1 MRLIPG
7 PSLLALALAGCLAV
21 ASAERAAA
29 QATSTLRGVV
39 TDRATGRPLDGASVS
54 VLGTSLSGATDAQG
68 RYLIRGLPAGTRTV
82 RAVAIGYTRLETSV
96 TVAPGQEATTDFA
109 MAPTTVQLDEVVVTG
124 TPGATEKRQIG
135 NAVASLKVAEIT
147 ESAPVTRVEDVLLAR
162 TPGLTITS
170 YAGSAGAG
178 TNIKVRG
185 AGSLSAGY
193 APVFYID
200 GVRFES
206 RNQAGISTGN
216 GVVQGSSPMD
226 FINPDDIE
234 NIEVIK
240 GPAAAT
246 LYGADAASGV
256 IQIITKKG
264 RKTGTGVQW
273 TVGGEAG
280 QTDWTS
286 NIGNPIN
293 YWLCQPAQ
301 IRPTARSN
309 FPGCAG
315 MDSLAPAS
323 ERLIV
328 DNPIRDVPL
337 HLLGGVADNPGTAND
352 TLVKVDRDPCN
363 CTLRKGP
370 AYKVDISAR
379 GGGDFFSYYLSAD
392 RYLEDGVF
400 YNNFER
406 RAGGRGNFDIT
417 PSDKLQFSVNLAYSR
432 TDNRMPQN
440 DNASNGILRN
450 AFRGQAGGA
459 VYPWSPG
466 WRGVS
471 PQISNAYDN
480 QTHSER
486 TVIGV
491 TTNWRP
497 WSWLQNRLVLGMDK
511 QDRDNAEFFTIDTTG
526 RAPWGGVA
534 ATGRIQHFMPVTHT
548 WTVDYAGT
556 ATAKVSSNLTSAF
569 SAGMQLNARQ
579 QRSTSVTGEGLVANS
594 LNLVGAAAATRAD
607 ETLVKQTSLGFY
619 TQEQVGWRDRL
630 YLTGAIRVDDNSA
643 FGSDFNLV
651 VYPKLSASYVISDE
665 SFFHLPLVQSLK
677 LRAAWG
683 QAGRAP
689 QPFTADRTFTQSTTT
704 LNGVSVNELTPQG
717 GSFGNDSL
725 KAETGQE
732 LELGFDASLLNDRAG
747 LELTYYNQQTKDAL
761 IRVPDLRSS
770 GFTGDHFANIGAISN
785 KGLEL
790 LLTGTPVY
798 GRNFSWD
805 ASLSLSTNHNKL
817 VRFGAEADTARTIDF
832 GAFATIQK
840 HKEGY
845 PLGGYWY
852 NDVDRDASG
861 NPILTA
867 TGGVTVDVSKYTYL
881 GPSNPTREAA
891 LTNTF
896 TLLGNLRLYAL
907 FDYKGGYY
915 MWCAICSIRS
925 RVDQNTFELNDPSL
939 DRSSGTTPDS
949 INIKVLKSL
958 QTRTWIT
965 PADFIKFRELSL
977 TYTLPTSWSRMFRA
991 SRASITLAGRNL
1003 VRWTKYKGVGDPE
1016 VNFYST
1022 GTVADF
1028 ERTDYDAVPPLQYVY
1043 ASVRITF

>member
-1 MRLIPG
+1 MRLIRG
-7 PSLLALALAGCLAV
+7 PSLLALVLAGGLALAGGRAV
-21 ASAERAAA
+21 AQS
-29 QATSTLRGVV
+29 TSTLRGVV
-39 TDRATGRPLDGASVS
+39 TDKATGRPLDGASIA
-54 VLGTSLSGATDAQG
+54 VLGSSLSGATDTQG
-68 RYLIRGLPAGTRTV
+68 RYQIRGLSAGTYTV
-82 RAVAIGYTRLETSV
+82 RATAIGYTRLETSV
-96 TVAPGQEATTDFA
+96 TAAGQDVTGDFA
-109 MAPTTVQLDEVVVTG
+109 MSATTIQLDEVVVTG

-135 NAVASLKVAEIT
+135 NAVTSLKVADIAE
-147 ESAPVTRVEDVLLAR
+147 EAPVRRVEDVLLAR
-162 TPGLTITS
+162 TPGLSLTS
-170 YAGSAGAG
+170 YSGQAGAG
-178 TNIKVRG
+178 TNIKIRG
-185 AGSLSAGY
+185 AGSLGAGY

-206 RNQAGISTGN
+206 RNQVGIGTN
-216 GVVQGSSPMD
+216 GATVQGSSPMD

-273 TVGGEAG
+273 TMGGEMG
-280 QTDWTS
+280 QSDWTN

-301 IRPTARSN
+301 IASPAN

-315 MDSLAPAS
+315 MDSTAPAA
-323 ERLIV
+323 ERLLV

-337 HLLGGVADNPGTAND
+337 AYGNSL
-352 TLVKVDRDPCN
+352 RDPCG

-370 AYKVDISAR
+370 AYKGDISAR

-392 RYLEDGVF
+392 RYVEDGVF
-400 YNNFER
+400 YNNWEKR
-406 RAGGRGNFDIT
+406 VGGRGNFDIT
-417 PSDKLQFSVNLAYSR
+417 PSDKLNFSVNLAYSR
-432 TDNRMPQN
+432 TDNRMPLN

-450 AFRGQAGGA
+450 AFRGQAGGPNS
-459 VYPWSPG
+459 PWLPG
-466 WRGVS
+466 WRGFS
-471 PQISNAYDN
+471 PQLANQYDN

-486 TVIGV
+486 TVLGI

-497 WSWLQNRLVLGMDK
+497 FSWLQNRLVLGMDK
-511 QDRDNAEFFTIDTTG
+511 QDRKNTEFYTIDTTG
-526 RAPWGGVA
+526 RAPWGAVA
-534 ATGRIQHFMPVTHT
+534 ATGRIQHYMPVTHVY
-548 WTVDYAGT
+548 TVDYSGT
-556 ATAKVSSNLTSAF
+556 ASAKVSSTLSSAF
-569 SAGMQLNARQ
+569 SAGMQLNARE
-579 QRSTSVTGEGLVANS
+579 QRAISATGEGLVANS

-607 ETLVKQTSLGFY
+607 EDYVKQTSLGVY
-619 TQEQVGWRDRL
+619 GQEQVGWRDRL
-630 YLTGAIRVDDNSA
+630 YVTGALRVDNNSA

-665 SFFHLPLVQSLK
+665 SFFHLPAVQSLK

-704 LNGVSVNELTPQG
+704 LNGVSVNELTPQN
-717 GSFGNDSL
+717 GSYGNANL

-732 LELGFDASLLNDRAG
+732 IELGFDASLLHDRAG
-747 LELTYYNQQTKDAL
+747 LEFTFYDQQTKDAL
-761 IRVPDLRSS
+761 IQVPDLRSS
-770 GFTGDHFANIGAISN
+770 GFTGQHFENVGQISN
-785 KGLEL
+785 HGLEL
-790 LLTGTPVY
+790 LLTATPIY
-798 GRNFSWD
+798 GRAFAWD

-817 VRFGAEADTARTIDF
+817 VRFGAVADTARSIDF
-832 GAFATIQK
+832 GEFATVQR

-852 NDVDRDASG
+852 NDVDRDAG
-861 NPILTA
+861 GAPLLTA
-867 TGGVTVDVSKYTYL
+867 SNQVTVDVSKYTYV
-881 GPSNPTREAA
+881 GPSSPTREAS

-925 RVDQNTFELNDPSL
+925 RVDQNTWELNDPNL
-939 DRSSGTTPDS
+939 DRSSGTTQDS

-958 QTRTWIT
+958 QTRTWIQ
-965 PADFIKFRELSL
+965 PADFVKLRELSL
-977 TYTLPTSWSRMFRA
+977 TYTLPSSWSRMFRA
-991 SRASITLAGRNL
+991 SRASVTVAGRNL
-1003 VRWTKYKGVGDPE
+1003 LRWTKYKGVGDPE
-1016 VNFYST
+1016 VQFTST
-1022 GTVADF
+1022 GTGADF
-1028 ERTDYDAVPPLQYVY
+1028 NRTDYDAVPPLQYVY